1 MARASLAASEKTPAF
16 TPPMRIPR
24 FYFPNSLTLGAGVV
38 LPPHAAHHALR
49 VLRLGENDPL
59 RLFNGDGCEYS
70 GRIVRLDKQGVMVL
84 VESAA
89 PLSSESPLDVLLVQG
104 ISSGERMDY
113 TLQKSVEL
121 GVGAIQPIEAE
132 RSVVRLSGERML
144 KRLQHWQSVVASA
157 CEQSGRNIVPPVRPV
172 MSLIDWLGAQD
183 SGEALRIHLAPDA
196 ELSLRE
202 LEKPAAS
209 VVLAAGPEGGFSD
222 KEVGALQQHG
232 FVGVKLGPRILRTET
247 AALAALSALQI
258 LWGDY

>member
-1 MARASLAASEKTPAF
+1 
-16 TPPMRIPR
+16 MRIPR
-24 FYFPNSLTLGAGVV
+24 FYFPNSLSLGVPVV

-84 VESAA
+84 IESAA
-89 PLSSESPLDVLLVQG
+89 PLSCESPLEVLLVQG

-121 GVGAIQPIEAE
+121 GVGAIQPIQAE
-132 RSVVRLSGERML
+132 RSVVRLAGERML
-144 KRLQHWQSVVASA
+144 KRMQHWQSVVASA
-157 CEQSGRNIVPPVRPV
+157 CEQSGRNVVPEVRPV
-172 MSLIDWLGAQD
+172 MSLVDWLSAQD
-183 SGEALRIHLAPDA
+183 SGFGIRDSGEVLRIHLAPDA
-196 ELSLRE
+196 QLSLRA
-202 LEKPAAS
+202 LEKPTAS

-222 KEVGALQQHG
+222 HEIAALQQFG
-232 FVGVKLGPRILRTET
+232 FIGVKLGPRILRTET